1 MNFKNG
7 QELLKLCEEKN
18 ISISE
23 AMITREIEI
32 SNHSREEIIKE
43 MEETYK
49 VMKEAVRSGIEN
61 SKKSLTG
68 LIGGEAKLL
77 KEYSLKYN
85 TLSGKS
91 ILESTIN
98 SMAVM
103 EENSRM
109 GRIVAAPTAGSSGVL
124 PGSLFS
130 TQKRFNKDDDEMVK
144 VLFTASA
151 IGYIITKNATVSGA
165 EGGCQAEIGSASAM
179 AAAALVELLGGS
191 PRQALSAASFT
202 LKNILGLVCDPV
214 AGLVELP
221 CAKRNAL
228 GSSNAFLSAD
238 MALAGIETVIPFD
251 EVVEAMY
258 KVGKQMS
265 PELKETAEGGIAATK
280 TGKAFEKKIFS

>member
-7 QELLKLCEEKN
+7 KELLELCEEKN

-23 AMITREIEI
+23 AMINREIAI
-32 SNHSREEIIKE
+32 SNHTREEIITQ
-43 MEETYK
+43 MEETYQ
-49 VMKEAVRSGIEN
+49 VMKEAVESGIEN

-130 TQKRFNKDDDEMVK
+130 TQQRFNKDDDEMVK

-265 PELKETAEGGIAATK
+265 PDLKETAEGGIAATK